1 MLRRSLLLAAP
12 ALVLARGALAQ
23 GSNTAAAFGTAARP
37 LRVGVTSGVHA
48 QVLEQVRDLLAKDG
62 FVVRITEFADFIQPN
77 VALQGGEI
85 DANVY
90 QHQPFL
96 DAQKQQRGYDFVPVG
111 KTVLTAMAVFSR
123 KHKAVADLPNGAT
136 IAIPNDPTNGGRAL
150 VLLAEA
156 GFFKL
161 RAGADFRA
169 TVADITENP
178 KRFRIRELDAASIAR
193 AIDDVDAAAITGNY
207 AVPAG
212 LQPGRD
218 SLAAES
224 AEGARTNPYTC
235 LAVVRRADA
244 GAPWAAKLASGYAD
258 PAVRT
263 FVEEKFGGAV
273 VVGA

>member
-12 ALVLARGALAQ
+12 GLVLARGAFGQ
-23 GSNTAAAFGTAARP
+23 AAAIGTAARP
-37 LRVGVTSGVHA
+37 LRAGVTSGVHA
-48 QVLEQVRDLLAKDG
+48 QVLEQVRDVLAKDG
-62 FVVRITEFADFIQPN
+62 FVVRITEFSDFIQPN

-85 DANVY
+85 DANTY

-123 KHKAVADLPNGAT
+123 KVRQLSDLPSGARV
-136 IAIPNDPTNGGRAL
+136 AIPNDPTNGGRAL

-156 GFFKL
+156 GLFKL
-161 RAGADFRA
+161 RPGADFRA

-178 KRFRIRELDAASIAR
+178 KRIRIVELEAATIAR
-193 AIDDVDAAAITGNY
+193 ALEDVDAAAITGNY

-218 SLAAES
+218 SLVAES

-235 LAVVRRADA
+235 LVVVRRADA
-244 GAPWAAKLASGYAD
+244 QAPWAAKLAAGYAD
-258 PAVRT
+258 PAVKAY
-263 FVEEKFGGAV
+263 VEKTFGGAV
-273 VVGA
+273 VSGA

>member
-1 MLRRSLLLAAP
+1 MLRRSLLLASP
-12 ALVLARGALAQ
+12 ALLLAQQVLAQPA
-23 GSNTAAAFGTAARP
+23 TIGTAARP
-37 LRVGVTSGVHA
+37 VRVGVTAGVHA
-48 QVLEQVRDLLAKDG
+48 QVLERVRDLVARDG
-62 FVVRITEFADFIQPN
+62 LMLRITEFSDFIQPN

-85 DANVY
+85 DANTY

-123 KHKAVADLPNGAT
+123 KVRALSDLPGGARV
-136 IAIPNDPTNGGRAL
+136 AIPNDPTNGGRAL

-156 GFFKL
+156 GLFRL
-161 RAGADFRA
+161 RPGADFRA
-169 TVADITENP
+169 TVADIIENP
-178 KRFRIRELDAASIAR
+178 KRIRIVELEAATIAR

-212 LQPGRD
+212 LMPGRD

-235 LAVVRRADA
+235 LVVVRRADA
-244 GAPWAAKLASGYAD
+244 AAPWAAKLAAGYAD
-258 PAVRT
+258 ASVRE
-263 FVEEKFGGAV
+263 FVQREFGGAV
-273 VVGA
+273 VSGA